1 MAKNFMELGAAKA
14 PENRVLIVDTLNLGF
29 RWKHQNR
36 TDFAEDYISTV
47 QSFATSYNCGTIIA
61 AMDRGHSA
69 YRRSLYP
76 EYKADRAEKYK
87 DQTEAEKLAFEK
99 FMDEMYRMIN
109 IMQSKTEIFTLEYDN
124 VEADDIAAY
133 IVKNREEFEM
143 EHIWLI
149 STDRDWDL
157 LISPNVSRF
166 SYINRKETTF
176 ENWKDTH
183 NYTIEDYITIKCLM
197 GDSGD
202 NVTGIPQIGPKRAE
216 GLVKEFGSA
225 FDIYDAAPFSSR
237 YKYIQSLNENIERLL
252 RNYELMDLLTYCEE
266 AINFPANKNLITATI
281 NTDSIYEWL
290 RPGHIRG

>member
-1 MAKNFMELGAAKA
+1 MERTISLMNKKWC
-14 PENRVLIVDTLNLGF
+14 VLRFDG
-29 RWKHQNR
+29 
-36 TDFAEDYISTV
+36 
-47 QSFATSYNCGTIIA
+47 
-61 AMDRGHSA
+61 
-69 YRRSLYP
+69 
-76 EYKADRAEKYK
+76 
-87 DQTEAEKLAFEK
+87 
-99 FMDEMYRMIN
+99 
-109 IMQSKTEIFTLEYDN
+109 

-133 IVKNREEFEM
+133 VVQNREEYKID
-143 EHIWLI
+143 HIWLM

-183 NYTIEDYITIKCLM
+183 NYKIEDYITIKCLM
-197 GDSGD
+197 GDAGD

-252 RNYELMDLLTYCEE
+252 RNYELMDLLAYCEE
-266 AINFPANKNLITATI
+266 AIGGD
-281 NTDSIYEWL
+281 NTVQIDNSLLTYI
-290 RPGHIRG
+290 